1 MTTEGM
7 DTIPKTFQDKS
18 KNPSYWQEFRKL
30 VVEMVLATDMSNH
43 GKLLGDLKTLT
54 EKEQVRNE
62 IIQLDTIEKR
72 LIVLKNLLHC
82 ADLGNPTK
90 KTEVYTVWA
99 NNIIQESWAQGDLE
113 KKADLKISPMC
124 DRDCC
129 DIPRIQIYF
138 IDFIIHPLYEAWA
151 VIVPDSLSEQILD
164 QIMTNREY
172 YIKLRDK
179 NDEEKLKSE
188 QREKVDSAVSG
199 LESSEVDE
207 NKK

>member
-7 DTIPKTFQDKS
+7 DTIPKTFQDKT

-90 KTEVYTVWA
+90 RTEVYTVWA

-138 IDFIIHPLYEAWA
+138 IQSY
-151 VIVPDSLSEQILD
+151 
-164 QIMTNREY
+164 
-172 YIKLRDK
+172 
-179 NDEEKLKSE
+179 
-188 QREKVDSAVSG
+188 
-199 LESSEVDE
+199 
-207 NKK
+207 

>member
-1 MTTEGM
+1 M
-7 DTIPKTFQDKS
+7 I
-18 KNPSYWQEFRKL
+18 
-30 VVEMVLATDMSNH
+30 
-43 GKLLGDLKTLT
+43 LL
-54 EKEQVRNE
+54 
-62 IIQLDTIEKR
+62 
-72 LIVLKNLLHC
+72 
-82 ADLGNPTK
+82 
-90 KTEVYTVWA
+90 
-99 NNIIQESWAQGDLE
+99 
-113 KKADLKISPMC
+113 
-124 DRDCC
+124 
-129 DIPRIQIYF
+129 YF
-138 IDFIIHPLYEAWA
+138 PIDFIIHPLYEAWA